1 MGRKSVPFVDEN
13 SLLRSRL
20 RDALECEELM
30 LSLADEEDAEFATSA
45 ESGAPA
51 GLTLEDLYR
60 LNRNRARLIGLLHT
74 HRSYHGAPIVVLMRD
89 QAAMD
94 GGFEPGGWM
103 VGTDDEAPMFVH

>member
-1 MGRKSVPFVDEN
+1 MGRKSVPFVDES

-20 RDALECEELM
+20 RDALECEELA
-30 LSLADEEDAEFATSA
+30 LSLGDEHDAGFTVSP

-74 HRSYHGAPIVVLMRD
+74 HRSYHGAPIIVLVRD
-89 QAAMD
+89 QAMTGEIGLA
-94 GGFEPGGWM
+94 GWASE
-103 VGTDDEAPMFVH
+103 TEDEALTPFH